1 MVAHV
6 CPWRCGPG
14 GGGGLQERL
23 QEAAR
28 PRRPRHRLG
37 GERLPE
43 PHPAEGLYRGVS
55 CEEPQWDSR
64 VKYVNIVQEYRSNEN
79 LNRHHL

>member
-1 MVAHV
+1 MKCVGCV
-6 CPWRCGPG
+6 SG

-23 QEAAR
+23 QEAAW

-43 PHPAEGLYRGVS
+43 PHPAEGDQHS
-55 CEEPQWDSR
+55 
-64 VKYVNIVQEYRSNEN
+64 
-79 LNRHHL
+79 H